1 MISFLIFL
9 GVWALNVAA
18 LTTVVLMTPLRQK
31 QWSFFMIAS
40 LALAGASA
48 SGVPLLHFLN
58 LPAVPVLLFVF
69 HFFLSIIVFQL
80 FFHVKNRSR
89 SQSRAY
95 YTGALLTASVNWLS
109 GIFLNLACWV

>member
-18 LTTVVLMTPLRQK
+18 LTTVLLMTPLRQK
-31 QWSFFMIAS
+31 QLSFFLIAS

-48 SGVPLLHFLN
+48 SAVPLLHFLN
-58 LPAVPVLLFVF
+58 LPAVPLLLFAF
-69 HFFLSIIVFQL
+69 HFFLSILVFQL
-80 FFHVKNRSR
+80 FFYVKNRSR

-109 GIFLNLACWV
+109 GIFLNLACWL